1 MGFRFSKILAFA
13 VGGLAPIGLTA
24 LAQDVDVA
32 FEVVGGVLSVPAVET
47 GRLFLS
53 EFPQPPDPLAYF
65 ADEPGFEAEDG
76 VLGAS
81 DKIGAALLSGLLF
94 SNGSSVGPAPAGVA
108 LEIAKGPLA
117 LANLSGSGPLVGFS
131 FATADDEGGVHQH
144 LGFSLQHED
153 PGMPGAF
160 LPSGPAGVYGLHL
173 RLMSPEH
180 GPSQPLLIAFNNG
193 LADDDFA
200 DAADALAAYA
210 GVPVPEPAAWLLAAL
225 GSMAAVAMRR
235 RR

>member
-1 MGFRFSKILAFA
+1 M
-13 VGGLAPIGLTA
+13 GGLAPIGLTA

-32 FEVVGGVLSVPAVET
+32 FEVVGGALSVPAIET

-76 VLGAS
+76 ALGVGDA
-81 DKIGAALLSGLLF
+81 IGAEVLSGLLF
-94 SNGSSVGPAPAGVA
+94 WNGSAASPAPPGVA

-117 LANLSGSGPLVGFS
+117 LANLSGSGPLMGFS

-144 LGFSLQHED
+144 LGFSLLQED
-153 PGMPGAF
+153 AGLPGTF
-160 LPSGPAGVYGLHL
+160 LPGGPAGVYGLHL
-173 RLMSPEH
+173 RLTSPEH

-193 LADDDFA
+193 LSDDDFA

-225 GSMAAVAMRR
+225 GSMAAAGMRR